1 MKQKMKG
8 CLWVFFTG
16 LVIILV
22 IGNVYG
28 VVRMEWARLKL
39 YYVARQ
45 LDYRSAHY
53 LYSSVKEGAFNI
65 VTGGTYFNVVLYY
78 TTPMTET
85 AYREHLAQMDSKV
98 YEWGMSGDYVGREI
112 GITLLPRA
120 DENRDHPQVRRAT
133 QPPSPGRWNMS
144 SYGVSIEFQTLSPQ
158 EYRVE
163 YQGRT
168 ITGNVAKL
176 TIGGVYLEP
185 WFMLGVF
192 LWEKV
197 QFFGV

>member
-8 CLWVFFTG
+8 CLRVFLTG

-39 YYVARQ
+39 YYVAYQ
-45 LDYRSAHY
+45 LDYTSAHY
-53 LYSSVKEGAFNI
+53 LYSTVEEGAFNM
-65 VTGGTYFNVVLYY
+65 VTGGIYFNIVLYY
-78 TTPMTET
+78 TTPMTAT
-85 AYREHLAQMDSKV
+85 AYRERLAQIDPSV
-98 YEWGMSGDYVGREI
+98 FDRNMSGDYVGREV
-112 GITLLPRA
+112 GITSLPRA
-120 DENRDHPQVRRAT
+120 DENHDQSQARRAI
-133 QPPSPGRWNMS
+133 QPPSPGRWRMP
-144 SYGVSIEFQTLSPQ
+144 SYDVTIDFQTLSPQ

-163 YQGRT
+163 YKGRT
-168 ITGNVAKL
+168 ITDNVAKL
-176 TIGGVYLEP
+176 TVGGVYLER

-192 LWEKV
+192 VWEKL